1 MRLPVRSDAM
11 ALISGLFAFVGRFA
25 GRIVN
30 ASLGWATILLF
41 GKVSGKK
48 QTVLSLIALGSLAWV
63 IVLLGVLVP
72 AVAVFL
78 LAAIPLPAFVDQ
90 TWIRIGMLIA
100 AIAIPLLVGVAAL
113 WVAEPSRRPK
123 GAGLIAGVLRGYP
136 FTLLLA
142 VTIGFLAVVS
152 LIRKVVST
160 AKRHEDAHVAMIVK
174 PGGYDAVL
182 ADLREVLNRA
192 EIPVVAVP
200 APRILSIPP
209 KLLDKIAGPSLGA
222 LGPDELMLL
231 RSKDLDV
238 LVYPSDLAISGTKAA
253 VARSRAAI
261 AARLTSSPAYLTT
274 TAEAEKVEDEIR
286 KIAPESGRAA
296 AERFAAGPS
305 RGRTRLDEIDRQLAG
320 LTIDFD
326 EWETLYRERLQV
338 ERDLLAG
345 DVESP
350 VLAAPERR
358 ARTTNVALAVVGL
371 VLVAVDVLVAII
383 DRIAPVRLRRR

>member
-1 MRLPVRSDAM
+1 M
-11 ALISGLFAFVGRFA
+11 ALISGLFALVGRFA

-41 GKVSGKK
+41 GKVSGTK

-78 LAAIPLPAFVDQ
+78 LAAIPLPPFVDQ

-100 AIAIPLLVGVAAL
+100 AIAIPLLVGVAAI
-113 WVAEPSRRPK
+113 WVAEPSKRPK
-123 GAGLIAGVLRGYP
+123 GTGLVAGVLRGYP

-152 LIRKVVST
+152 LIRKIASA

-182 ADLREVLNRA
+182 EDLREVLNRA
-192 EIPVVAVP
+192 GIPVVAVP

-222 LGPDELMLL
+222 LVPDELMLL
-231 RSKDLDV
+231 RSKELDV

-286 KIAPESGRAA
+286 KIAPDSGRAA
-296 AERFAAGPS
+296 AERFATGPS

-358 ARTTNVALAVVGL
+358 ARTSEIALAVVGL
-371 VLVAVDVLVAII
+371 ALVAVDVVVAIV
-383 DRIAPVRLRRR
+383 DRVAPVRLRRR

>member
-1 MRLPVRSDAM
+1 M
-11 ALISGLFAFVGRFA
+11 ALISGLFALVGRFA

-30 ASLGWATILLF
+30 SSLGWATILLF
-41 GKVSGKK
+41 GKVSGTK

-63 IVLLGVLVP
+63 IVLIGVLVP

-78 LAAIPLPAFVDQ
+78 LAAVPLPSFIDQ

-100 AIAIPLLVGVAAL
+100 AFVIPILVGVAAI
-113 WVAEPSRRPK
+113 WVAEPAKRPK
-123 GAGLIAGVLRGYP
+123 GAGLIVGVLRGYP

-152 LIRKVVST
+152 LIRKVVSM
-160 AKRHEDAHVAMIVK
+160 AKRRSDAHVAMIVK

-182 ADLREVLNRA
+182 DDLREVLNRA
-192 EIPVVAVP
+192 GIPVTAVP
-200 APRILSIPP
+200 APRVLSIPP
-209 KLLDKIAGPSLGA
+209 KLLDAIAGPSLGA
-222 LGPDELMLL
+222 LVPDRLMLL
-231 RSKDLDV
+231 RAPELEI

-286 KIAPESGRAA
+286 KIAPQSGVAA
-296 AERFAAGPS
+296 AERFTGGAAV
-305 RGRTRLDEIDRQLAG
+305 GRSRLDEIDRQLAG

-345 DVESP
+345 DVSSP
-350 VLAAPERR
+350 VEPSLERR
-358 ARTTNVALAVVGL
+358 APRVQSALAIVGL
-371 VLVAVDVLVAII
+371 ALALIDVIVAVVDRVA
-383 DRIAPVRLRRR
+383 PPRLRRR

>member
-1 MRLPVRSDAM
+1 M
-11 ALISGLFAFVGRFA
+11 AIISGLFALVGRFA

-30 ASLGWATILLF
+30 SSLGWATILLF
-41 GKVSGKK
+41 GKVSGTK

-78 LAAIPLPAFVDQ
+78 LAAVPLPSLIDE

-100 AIAIPLLVGVAAL
+100 AIAIPLLVGVAAI
-113 WVAEPSRRPK
+113 WVAQPSKRPK
-123 GAGLIAGVLRGYP
+123 GAGLVVGVLRGYP

-142 VTIGFLAVVS
+142 VTVGFLAVVS
-152 LIRKVVST
+152 LIRKVVSM
-160 AKRHEDAHVAMIVK
+160 AKRREDAHVAMIVK

-182 ADLREVLNRA
+182 EDVASVLNRA
-192 EIPVVAVP
+192 EIPVRAVP
-200 APRILSIPP
+200 APRILSLPP

-222 LGPDELMLL
+222 LVPDRLMLL
-231 RSKDLDV
+231 RAPELEV

-274 TAEAEKVEDEIR
+274 TAEAEEVEDEIR
-286 KIAPESGRAA
+286 KLAPSSGVVA
-296 AERFAAGPS
+296 AERFTAS
-305 RGRTRLDEIDRQLAG
+305 HGRSRLDEIDRKLAG

-338 ERDLLAG
+338 ERDLLAAG
-345 DVESP
+345 RDGVDS
-350 VLAAPERR
+350 VDAPGGRRR
-358 ARTTNVALAVVGL
+358 APATHIALAVVGL
-371 VLVAVDVLVAII
+371 VLAAVDVLVAIL
-383 DRIAPVRLRRR
+383 DRVAPPRLRRR

>member
-1 MRLPVRSDAM
+1 M
-11 ALISGLFAFVGRFA
+11 ALISGLFTFVGRFA

-30 ASLGWATILLF
+30 SSLGWATILLF
-41 GKVSGKK
+41 GKVSGSK

-63 IVLLGVLVP
+63 IVLIGVLLP
-72 AVAVFL
+72 SVATFL
-78 LAAIPLPAFVDQ
+78 LAFFPLPPFIDQ
-90 TWIRIGMLIA
+90 TWIRIAML
-100 AIAIPLLVGVAAL
+100 VAAL
-113 WVAEPSRRPK
+113 AIPILVGIASIWVAEPAKRPK
-123 GAGLIAGVLRGYP
+123 GAGLITGVLRGYP

-142 VTIGFLAVVS
+142 ITIGFLAVVA
-152 LIRKVVST
+152 LIRKIAST
-160 AKRHEDAHVAMIVK
+160 AKRREDAHVAMIVK

-182 ADLREVLNRA
+182 DDLRQTLNRA
-192 EIPVVAVP
+192 DIPVVPVP

-222 LGPDELMLL
+222 LVPDRLMLL
-231 RSKDLDV
+231 KSPDLDV
-238 LVYPSDLAISGTKAA
+238 LVYPSDLAISGTKPA
-253 VARSRAAI
+253 VARARAAM

-286 KIAPESGRAA
+286 KIAPQSGEAA
-296 AERFAAGPS
+296 AERFVAS

-345 DVESP
+345 DVSSP
-350 VLAAPERR
+350 TEPSLERR
-358 ARTTNVALAVVGL
+358 APRSHVILAIVGIA
-371 VLVAVDVLVAII
+371 VAVLDVVIAIF
-383 DRIAPVRLRRR
+383 DRVSPPRLRRR